1 MDAGTKFLINEII
14 CEETAVL
21 THLNRDVPIGDLAV
35 PPGSEL
41 GGQTVVNVTECCVG
55 LHEGLF
61 GAKITLF
68 VQERL
73 NLTTPD
79 GGSFPLEFD
88 FPVQKFIPLMTC
100 YSVGCIETQVDSLN
114 CRVQLLEV
122 SNNVQLGDD
131 GTFDECLTV
140 TVHVQILREREL
152 SLALCPCLTQT
163 GQGRGGG
170 NR

>member
-1 MDAGTKFLINEII
+1 
-14 CEETAVL
+14 
-21 THLNRDVPIGDLAV
+21 
-35 PPGSEL
+35 
-41 GGQTVVNVTECCVG
+41 
-55 LHEGLF
+55 
-61 GAKITLF
+61 
-68 VQERL
+68 
-73 NLTTPD
+73 
-79 GGSFPLEFD
+79 
-88 FPVQKFIPLMTC
+88 MTC

-131 GTFDECLTV
+131 GTFDQCLTV

>member
-1 MDAGTKFLINEII
+1 MMRKNLINEII

-21 THLNRDVPIGDLAV
+21 TTNRDVPIGIW
-35 PPGSEL
+35 PFPGSEL

-131 GTFDECLTV
+131 GTFDQCLTV

-152 SLALCPCLTQT
+152 SLALCPC
-163 GQGRGGG
+163 
-170 NR
+170 